1 MTTST
6 SRVVGLHFFNPVPV
20 MSLVEIIAALQTS
33 PEVVQRATQF
43 AISMGKEITVSKDT
57 PGFIS
62 NRVLMPFL
70 NEAIIVLESGIAT
83 REDIDKTL
91 KLGMNHP
98 MGPLALADFI
108 GLDTCLSIMETLH
121 TETGDSKY
129 RPSTL
134 LKNYVSAQ
142 WLGKKSGRGFYE
154 Y

>member
-1 MTTST
+1 MTTSI

-20 MSLVEIIAALQTS
+20 MFLVEIIAALQTS

-98 MGPLALADFI
+98 MGPL
-108 GLDTCLSIMETLH
+108 
-121 TETGDSKY
+121 
-129 RPSTL
+129 
-134 LKNYVSAQ
+134 VSAVECIVIKERANFFF
-142 WLGKKSGRGFYE
+142 LHRL
-154 Y
+154 